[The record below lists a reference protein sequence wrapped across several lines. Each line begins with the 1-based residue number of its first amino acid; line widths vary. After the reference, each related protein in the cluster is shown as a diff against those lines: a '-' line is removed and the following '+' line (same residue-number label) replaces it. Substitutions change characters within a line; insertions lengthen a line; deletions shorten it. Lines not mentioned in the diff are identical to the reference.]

1 MKKQTIILPIYQ
13 RNTLLQ
19 IAGVSGIFF
28 ALFSLLIISYCLSQ
42 SPWFDW
48 QEHFLSDMGVLGSTV
63 FVFNAGIVFIGIC
76 ATLYGLGYTYVSSN
90 QVASSVFLAGGIAFI
105 FVGLFPLSYF
115 WLHALF
121 VSAAFILSISAIIHL
136 SFHSRKPP
144 LGTFEYGLSAYMIAA
159 IVFGLLSL
167 IPSIFFGSFAA
178 SEVVYFIAISVLII
192 PTSVKM
198 LNPEVMMRRKRKAKT
213 K

>member
-1 MKKQTIILPIYQ
+1 MNKKKKRIGLPVHQ
-13 RNTLLQ
+13 RNALLQ
-19 IAGVSGIFF
+19 VAGVSGIFF
-28 ALFSLLIISYCLSQ
+28 AFFSLLIISYCLSQ

-48 QEHFLSDMGVLGSTV
+48 QKHFLSDMGVLGSTV

-90 QVASSVFLAGGIAFI
+90 QFASSVFFAGGIAFI
-105 FVGLFPLSYF
+105 FVGVFPLNYF

-144 LGTFEYGLSAYMIAA
+144 LGTFEYGLSSYMIAA
-159 IVFGLLSL
+159 IAFGFLSL
-167 IPSIFFGSFAA
+167 IPSLFFGSFAA
-178 SEVVYFIAISVLII
+178 SEVIYFIAISVLII
-192 PTSVKM
+192 PTSLKM
-198 LNPEVMMRRKRKAKT
+198 LNPEVMHHR
-213 K
+213 